1 MLHHY
6 SGLTIYL
13 LLALAMTW
21 LLFVTGIANLLTFRK
36 PRALIADDAALPF
49 ISVLIPARDEEEVI
63 ERCVRTLLA
72 QNYPNFEVVVLDDNS
87 SDATY
92 DILCRLRNQDDRLR
106 VLAGASLPEGWCGKP
121 FAVWQLAQAS
131 RGEYL
136 LLTDADC
143 SFAPDALLL
152 ALGGMAEH
160 KADMVSL
167 CPDYLALTFWERLVI
182 PLLVLIPV
190 AFLPMF
196 MIRGSKLPVFAA
208 ANGAFIFMRRDKY
221 FKIDGHRAVR
231 NQLAEDVKFAAHVKQ
246 QGMTEWYGDGS
257 RAYSVR
263 MYDSLAGIWQ
273 GFTRNLFPA
282 FSGKLTILVPV
293 LAYICI
299 AFILPPIIALV
310 GITIG
315 AAWWPL
321 ALAPYLLIVAL
332 RLGIIAVLHRDTVD
346 SALLNP
352 FAWCI
357 AMAIAFG
364 SVVKNRKTGAVWKGR
379 VYVGGQAED

>member
-1 MLHHY
+1 MLHH
-6 SGLTIYL
+6 LTPFTIYL
-13 LLALAMTW
+13 LAALVMTW

-49 ISVLIPARDEEEVI
+49 ISILIPARDEEQVI
-63 ERCVRTLLA
+63 EGCIRTLLA
-72 QNYPNFEVVVLDDNS
+72 QNYPNFEIVVLDDNS

-92 DILCRLRNQDDRLR
+92 DILCRLRDQDDRLR
-106 VLAGASLPEGWCGKP
+106 VLAGASLPDGWCGKP

-131 RGEYL
+131 KGEYL

-167 CPDYLALTFWERLVI
+167 CPDYLALSFWERLVI

-196 MIRGSKLPVFAA
+196 MVRGSKLPVFSV
-208 ANGAFIFMRRDKY
+208 ANGAFIFISRDNY

-231 NQLAEDVKFAAHVKQ
+231 SQLAEDVKFATHVKQ
-246 QGMTEWYGDGS
+246 EGLSEWYGDGS

-263 MYDSLAGIWQ
+263 MYDSLPGIWE

-282 FSGKLTILVPV
+282 FSGKLHILVPV
-293 LAYICI
+293 LAYIGI
-299 AFILPPIIALV
+299 AFILPPLLALA
-310 GITIG
+310 GFALG

-321 ALAPYLLIVAL
+321 ALTPYLLIVAL
-332 RLGIIAVLHRDTVD
+332 RLGIIMVLGRDTID

-352 FAWCI
+352 FAWCV
-357 AMAIAFG
+357 AVAIAVG
-364 SVVKNRKTGAVWKGR
+364 SVVKNRKTGATWKGR